1 MADGRWQ
8 GQIRLRARV
17 FEHSKLESQS
27 VVSYSKAIAT
37 VACARSGLRAS
48 TRLLDIH
55 IDGFVINRD
64 EYVCMYVFMGR
75 EC

>member
-8 GQIRLRARV
+8 GQIRLRARA
-17 FEHSKLESQS
+17 FEIGKS
-27 VVSYSKAIAT
+27 VSYSKAIAT
-37 VACARSGLRAS
+37 VACARSGLRTS

-64 EYVCMYVFMGR
+64 ECVCMYMYMY
-75 EC
+75 